1 MSANPFFCSTI
12 ATNMLKLTIP
22 NGNLSLMP
30 AEYISPFL
38 PFMLY
43 TNFAP
48 LRTIIF
54 PVANHHNTTVMLLVA
69 NTDPSE
75 AIG

>member
-1 MSANPFFCSTI
+1 
-12 ATNMLKLTIP
+12 MLKLTIP

-48 LRTIIF
+48 LRTVIF
-54 PVANHHNTTVMLLVA
+54 PVANHDNTTVMLLVA
-69 NTDPSE
+69 NTDPSK